1 VRIIKKPSRLL
12 ALTTLG
18 LALSLGMIGVAS
30 AQEDTTTQKQDQ
42 QAPAAGDQ
50 QDPAAGDKQQ
60 APQFG
65 PRKKNGQK
73 QGQAGQQPPP
83 KIDMIAE
90 NGQWKVQCETV
101 PPMEGQPGGRQCGM
115 IQVTKSEKNPKAT
128 LTLVIVNTKQNGKSL
143 FNMRVIAP
151 IGVFLPTGVALEI
164 DGNAVGRVPFTRCM
178 PQICMAFAEASPDTL
193 TKLKKGKLAN
203 FIIYEAPGIGLPMK
217 LSLEGFSASLAALEK
232 ASNGG

>member
-1 VRIIKKPSRLL
+1 VRINIKPSRLL

-18 LALSLGMIGVAS
+18 LALSLGTIGVAS

-50 QDPAAGDKQQ
+50 QQ
-60 APQFG
+60 PQFG
-65 PRKKNGQK
+65 PRKK
-73 QGQAGQQPPP
+73 AGQQQAQPGQQQQPP

-101 PPMEGQPGGRQCGM
+101 PAAEGQPGGRQCGM
-115 IQVTKSEKNPKAT
+115 IQVTKSEKNPKAS
-128 LTLVIVNTKQNGKSL
+128 LTLVLVSTKQNGKQL
-143 FNMRVIAP
+143 YNMRVIAP

-178 PQICMAFAEASPDTL
+178 PQVCMAFAEASADTL
-193 TKLKKGKLAN
+193 SKLKKGKLAN

-217 LSLEGFSASLAALEK
+217 LTLEGFSASLAALDK